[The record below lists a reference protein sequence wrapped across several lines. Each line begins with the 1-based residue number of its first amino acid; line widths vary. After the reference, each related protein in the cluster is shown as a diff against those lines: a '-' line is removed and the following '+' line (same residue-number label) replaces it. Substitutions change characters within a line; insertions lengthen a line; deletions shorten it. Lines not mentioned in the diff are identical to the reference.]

1 MFIHW
6 IICTKDMAIR
16 RHISDCPSSW
26 NLVANISGL
35 LVQTHFAFDPPIL
48 QPTTF
53 RNVGGFQIE
62 ERRTIKM
69 AKVSTESMAQ
79 RNKYCFMWLLVA
91 WSNRI

>member
-1 MFIHW
+1 M
-6 IICTKDMAIR
+6 IILFLFYFNILINLIWCEAPTRWD
-16 RHISDCPSSW
+16 ISDCPSSW

-62 ERRTIKM
+62 ERRNIKM

-79 RNKYCFMWLLVA
+79 RNKYCFM
-91 WSNRI
+91 